1 MIVPTGPAVTAG
13 LDPAIID
20 WLSMDGRVKS
30 DARFVR
36 PPVDDDRRDAG
47 P

>member
-1 MIVPTGPAVTAG
+1 MIVSTGPAVTAG

-20 WLSMDGRVKS
+20 LLRMDGRVKS
-30 DARFVR
+30 DARFVL
-36 PPVDDDRRDAG
+36 PPVEDDRRDAG